1 MGLAPILPIL
11 LRLLVYD
18 WYYVEF
24 TASASSQYFQYY
36 SVYWFTTSTM

>member
-1 MGLAPILPIL
+1 MGLAPILLVL

-24 TASASSQYFQYY
+24 TEEALLFYFQYY
-36 SVYWFTTSTM
+36 SIYWFTTSTT